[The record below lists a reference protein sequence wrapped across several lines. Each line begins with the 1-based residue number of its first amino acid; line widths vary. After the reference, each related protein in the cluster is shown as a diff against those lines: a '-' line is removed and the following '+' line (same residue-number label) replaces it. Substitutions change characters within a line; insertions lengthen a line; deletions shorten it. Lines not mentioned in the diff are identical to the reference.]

1 MAGFFKNM
9 MKEKKKTPQQLV
21 LDARM
26 KLDEAT
32 RKYLNVIDMEA
43 RNVRHARKNTKNKTA
58 EAKSM
63 HKKKNAYYGLSIIEN
78 TRIRLVDIQTTEEL
92 YSAMNDLTEA
102 IQKVNRVNQKSP
114 KPKTNQFVRENEKM
128 GRGIENETDIL
139 TNMYDKVESI
149 DDLVSNEVVEKIIN
163 GEPVEDFLRLE
174 EGLNVSIDDFIHFN
188 LDEVNDLGENST
200 PVSENTEDVLD
211 FDFSD
216 FK

>member
-32 RKYLNVIDMEA
+32 RKYLNVIDIEV
-43 RNVRHARKNTKNKTA
+43 RNVRHARKNTKNKSA

-63 HKKKNAYYGLSIIEN
+63 LKIKNAYYGLSIIEN
-78 TRIRLVDIQTTEEL
+78 TRIRLVDIQTSEEL
-92 YSAMNDLTEA
+92 YSAMNALTTA
-102 IQKVNRVNQKSP
+102 IQKVNRVNQKSA
-114 KPKTNQFVRENEKM
+114 KPNTSKFIKENEKM
-128 GRGIENETDIL
+128 GRGIESEMDTL
-139 TNMYDKVESI
+139 TNMYDRVESI

-163 GEPVEDFLRLE
+163 GEPVEDFLKLE
-174 EGLNVSIDDFIHFN
+174 EGLNISIDDFMNFN
-188 LDEVNDLGENST
+188 LDEVHNLNENVT
-200 PVSENTEDVLD
+200 PVSENPDDILD
-211 FDFSD
+211 IDFSD

>member
-9 MKEKKKTPQQLV
+9 MKEKKKTPQQQV

-63 HKKKNAYYGLSIIEN
+63 LKIKNAYYGLSIIEN

>member
-1 MAGFFKNM
+1 MLK
-9 MKEKKKTPQQLV
+9 
-21 LDARM
+21 
-26 KLDEAT
+26 
-32 RKYLNVIDMEA
+32 I
-43 RNVRHARKNTKNKTA
+43 
-58 EAKSM
+58 
-63 HKKKNAYYGLSIIEN
+63 KNAYYGLSIIEN

-114 KPKTNQFVRENEKM
+114 KPNTNQFVRENEKM